1 MADSDTDTIYFKAY
15 QSVAHMSHPS
25 SHNFLQAAAVP
36 AGARTLAIKYRMG
49 NIYNQKLAH
58 RYGRAE
64 NADCPLCGDPDSQTH
79 MLGGCRHPVMHDIY
93 CKRHNEAAILVLLHL
108 HIHGTPTTP
117 IQTHVGRPASVPT
130 LEDLPDV
137 VPGCR
142 THHARP
148 DFTLRDTHIRLVEV
162 KYGQD
167 TRLEEKLPGIHNTLV
182 QTKRTAE
189 ATNNLPATVH
199 PILIGVGGRIPTST
213 FDSIVALGATTS
225 QATKICNKLNQ
236 QAVTW
241 MHRAVVA
248 RRRLHGAGRT

>member
-1 MADSDTDTIYFKAY
+1 
-15 QSVAHMSHPS
+15 
-25 SHNFLQAAAVP
+25 
-36 AGARTLAIKYRMG
+36 
-49 NIYNQKLAH
+49 
-58 RYGRAE
+58 
-64 NADCPLCGDPDSQTH
+64 
-79 MLGGCRHPVMHDIY
+79 MHDIY

-167 TRLEEKLPGIHNTLV
+167 TRLEEKLPGIHDTLV